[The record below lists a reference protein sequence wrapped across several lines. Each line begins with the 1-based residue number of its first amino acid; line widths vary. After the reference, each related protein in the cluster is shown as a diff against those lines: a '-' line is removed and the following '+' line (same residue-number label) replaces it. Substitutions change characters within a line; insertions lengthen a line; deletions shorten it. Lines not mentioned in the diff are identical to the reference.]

1 MSSGGRLISEQKNAL
16 RRMSFLVQSST
27 LMFGF
32 VRQFLTA
39 KKYARARKGVAPLAM
54 TAALWNAGCTVC
66 KRLRKLEVQEFGN
79 SSTMMAVGDHVEA
92 KVVSVRTSV
101 DPKATAAE
109 RALTIVPFWLAMFLR
124 YTTVVSI
131 KVGIM
136 RTGRE
141 NPSGCVWISKPL
153 SFQDLNAA
161 NPVEKA
167 GRRMV
172 SIATSGAREK
182 RTGTTPKTFAR

>member
-1 MSSGGRLISEQKNAL
+1 M
-16 RRMSFLVQSST
+16 
-27 LMFGF
+27 
-32 VRQFLTA
+32 LT
-39 KKYARARKGVAPLAM
+39 VM
-54 TAALWNAGCTVC
+54 
-66 KRLRKLEVQEFGN
+66 
-79 SSTMMAVGDHVEA
+79 DHVGA
-92 KVVSVRTSV
+92 KAVSVRTSV

-124 YTTVVSI
+124 YTTVVST

-141 NPSGCVWISKPL
+141 NPSGRVLISKPL

-172 SIATSGAREK
+172 STATSGAGK
-182 RTGTTPKTFAR
+182 QRTGTTPKTFARWREATSPLLDPKPLDDIWKRGRAE